1 MRGFASKIGRQMQHI
16 DKQQIVAQIIQQ
28 LEVALD
34 EAKEAADQAHN
45 NATHSESAAETQYD
59 TLGLENAYLAHGQ
72 SMRAQ
77 ELLEQQSHYKNLALQ
92 DFAADDEITVGALVK
107 VGTSEQ
113 DYQLYFLGPAAG
125 GLNLA
130 SGLGPAKLITPNSP
144 IGQHLIGNYQGDSF
158 ELNGKLLTILAI
170 Y

>member
-1 MRGFASKIGRQMQHI
+1 MQHI
-16 DKQQIVAQIIQQ
+16 DKQQIVTQIIQQ

-34 EAKEAADQAHN
+34 EAKEAADQAHS

-77 ELLEQQSHYKNLALQ
+77 ELLDQQSHYKNLALD
-92 DFAADDEITVGALVK
+92 DFDENDEITVGALVK
-107 VGTSEQ
+107 VGTAEQ
-113 DYQLYFLGPAAG
+113 DYQMYFLGPVSG
-125 GLNLA
+125 GLSLTTE
-130 SGLGPAKLITPNSP
+130 LGPTKLITPNSP

-158 ELNGKLLTILAI
+158 ELNGKLLTILTI